1 MTDQTFAAAALEWH
15 DFFLAASGASAGHL
29 GLLFVGGSINLAA
42 MARDERLDLRAR
54 ASQAFANLIFVLVI
68 ALLMLVPDPHPTAI
82 AINLGLIATIGL
94 VRVAKNLRPIIERRT
109 RLPDWLG
116 PGAPHELDGDCG
128 SRPDLH
134 GMEDLAVDGCRLAPE
149 PGHCGVRSVAWSG
162 RRLLGDPRRG
172 QPRAARLAVMRR
184 IDKGSERAAMVR
196 RDGAA
201 GCPPRRT
208 R

>member
-15 DFFLAASGASAGHL
+15 DFFLAASGASAALL
-29 GLLFVGGSINLAA
+29 GLLFVGVSINLAA

-116 PGAPHELDGDCG
+116 LVRRMSWTAIADLVLIFTAWRIWQSTDAG
-128 SRPDLH
+128 SLQN
-134 GMEDLAVDGCRLAPE
+134 LVIVVFVL
-149 PGHCGVRSVAWSG
+149 
-162 RRLLGDPRRG
+162 LLGAADASWEILVEVSREPR
-172 QPRAARLAVMRR
+172 
-184 IDKGSERAAMVR
+184 GSQ
-196 RDGAA
+196 
-201 GCPPRRT
+201 
-208 R
+208 